1 MACRLLR
8 SLVTAL
14 TLAGPAVVAT
24 SAELQAPT
32 MAPTTIMEKEME
44 GLRHDLNALAAEGR
58 RIGGTA
64 DPAGRRALRGA
75 HLARLRAAIAS
86 TRAMESRMHE
96 ALDRGQI
103 ASDRALR
110 ARVIEAIRGAGVDQ
124 ALLTVVVS
132 KGVVQRWGT
141 VYSAEQK
148 RAARIAAQNV
158 HGVRSVVDNVAVLPP
173 QLRAFMGGE

>member
-1 MACRLLR
+1 MLAKDVMTRDVITVGDRIPLERIATLLERQRIKRVPVVRGGKLVGIVSRASLLR
-8 SLVTAL
+8 
-14 TLAGPAVVAT
+14 G
-24 SAELQAPT
+24 
-32 MAPTTIMEKEME
+32 
-44 GLRHDLNALAAEGR
+44 LAARKPGR
-58 RIGGTA
+58 A
-64 DPAGRRALRGA
+64 PAA
-75 HLARLRAAIAS
+75 
-86 TRAMESRMHE
+86 T
-96 ALDRGQI
+96 
-103 ASDRALR
+103 DRALR

>member
-103 ASDRALR
+103 ASDRG
-110 ARVIEAIRGAGVDQ
+110 ARERHAFLLYQFTAIA
-124 ALLTVVVS
+124 ALLEATPAETPVPD
-132 KGVVQRWGT
+132 
-141 VYSAEQK
+141 SACK
-148 RAARIAAQNV
+148 
-158 HGVRSVVDNVAVLPP
+158 
-173 QLRAFMGGE
+173 